1 MQHTFIYRTPK
12 KFFLPTLLL
21 LSMFLSLSLSSCEND
36 DYYSRKL
43 NYGTVVNNTG
53 PAALPVT
60 TLDAL
65 YILRDDGARL
75 VIEHTRIPHDQLTTG
90 LRLIAEYTIL
100 KDITPMESSGPPMYT
115 IRLHSAYNVLSKDPV
130 RKSEEA
136 DPSKL
141 GKDPLSISRAWVSVV
156 GDFAYMNIDFYY
168 PRYSPHVIHYIN
180 FWIND
185 DDMDTKN
192 WQCELR
198 HDAKGDYYPTAPE
211 HTLWDRPSFGAFGR
225 VSFKIKDYID
235 YGDEEFAISFNDGQS
250 EKPRFITVKVNEHQT
265 ASSERF
271 AENFETYYN

>member
-12 KFFLPTLLL
+12 KFFPPTLLL
-21 LSMFLSLSLSSCEND
+21 LSMFLSLCLSSCEND

-43 NYGTVVNNTG
+43 NYGTVI
-53 PAALPVT
+53 LST
-60 TLDAL
+60 TADEVPGSSKIF
-65 YILRDDGARL
+65 ILRDDGTRL
-75 VIEHTRIPHDQLTTG
+75 DIQHSDVNQKELTQG
-90 LRLIAEYTIL
+90 LRLIAEYSIL
-100 KDITPMESSGPPMYT
+100 DDITPLERSAMPIYA
-115 IRLHSAYNVLSKDPV
+115 IRLHSAYQVLCKDPV
-130 RKSEEA
+130 LKSKES
-136 DPSKL
+136 DPAEL
-141 GKDPLSISRAWVSVV
+141 GKDPLNISRAWVSVV

-185 DDMDTKN
+185 DDTDTKN

-235 YGDEEFAISFNDGQS
+235 YGDEEFSISFNDGQS
-250 EKPRFITVKVNEHQT
+250 EKPRTITIKVNEPQT
-265 ASSERF
+265 ASIERLSESY
-271 AENFETYYN
+271 EQHYN